1 MAKGLVWFRTDLRLD
16 DNPALNAALNACDE
30 VYAIY
35 IFSYF
40 QWDAHSESNI
50 KQEFLVNNLIL
61 LKESLKEIVSNPNIV
76 NATKSA
82 CRNLG
87 LLLD

>member
-35 IFSYF
+35 IFSYCE
-40 QWDAHSESNI
+40 WDAHSESNI
-50 KQEFLVNNLIL
+50 
-61 LKESLKEIVSNPNIV
+61 
-76 NATKSA
+76 
-82 CRNLG
+82 
-87 LLLD
+87 DH